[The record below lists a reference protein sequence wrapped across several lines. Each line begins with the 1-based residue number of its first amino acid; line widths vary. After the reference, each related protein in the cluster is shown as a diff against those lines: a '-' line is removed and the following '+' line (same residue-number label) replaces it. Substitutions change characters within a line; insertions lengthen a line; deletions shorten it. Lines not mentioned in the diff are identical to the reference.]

1 MTYLLR
7 ILEKFLVFC
16 KLRLYPESFIEQSPV
31 DTSEYLCGLSFKMTN
46 DFQVEIVGFIP
57 ETKLLSS
64 NEISNLAE
72 KYAELLVSLNR
83 GFFTDKILNILKTTG
98 EDTTE
103 VNELLFL
110 NNVDTYYKL
119 LNIEISKT
127 QNSHSPLVRPISVFR
142 SK

>member
-1 MTYLLR
+1 
-7 ILEKFLVFC
+7 
-16 KLRLYPESFIEQSPV
+16 
-31 DTSEYLCGLSFKMTN
+31 MTN